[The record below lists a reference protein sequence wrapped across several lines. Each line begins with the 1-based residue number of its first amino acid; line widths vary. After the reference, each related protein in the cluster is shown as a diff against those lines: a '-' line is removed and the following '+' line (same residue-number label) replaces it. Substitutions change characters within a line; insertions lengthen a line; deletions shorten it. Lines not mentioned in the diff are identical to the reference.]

1 MAIDF
6 EMLDLNEWYEAV
18 NNPMNP
24 IFPDIENEVWFVR
37 FKSVKNGRVKADFIT
52 DDAVCDF
59 TRKMDESGRHRFKK
73 SDEFPFITK
82 FSNIESVECEYIN
95 GYNIRNKKLKMFIIP
110 NLLFKMVGTPT
121 SRYDDIQVYF

>member
-82 FSNIESVECEYIN
+82 VSNIESVKCEYIN
-95 GYNIRNKKLKMFIIP
+95 GWNIRNKKLKMFIIP